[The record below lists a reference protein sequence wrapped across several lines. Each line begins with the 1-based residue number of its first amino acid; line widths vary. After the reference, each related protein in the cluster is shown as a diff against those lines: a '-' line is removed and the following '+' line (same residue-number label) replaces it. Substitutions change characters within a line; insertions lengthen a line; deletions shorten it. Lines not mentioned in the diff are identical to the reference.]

1 MGKNTSALASRYII
15 DGQITDATPRQILE
29 ALGAVPQ
36 ENIPDCNYDDIVD
49 ESADPAPLGEQPAP
63 SAIPEC
69 ARATAGATRRSFP
82 LSYCGSLSRLAVA
95 SAALDIL
102 FRKGSFK
109 LGDITVDT
117 MWEWDEGRIGSAA
130 SFYESVSCAA
140 EYIEGLGL
148 KLRSYGYKST
158 DSIRLKVA
166 ASIVGDAGNE
176 HTDTLFEEGP
186 FSSNDPHL
194 ESGRLCP
201 ENAVGTS
208 GNWLIYI
215 PFDICR
221 YRLGGS
227 LLSQEMRFPGG
238 KSPDLS
244 DPDYFIDC
252 YEVVRELIED
262 GFAKSGTAV
271 GDGGLMTALGR
282 HCRGKAVKADISGIM
297 HACEESDP
305 VKVLFG
311 EIPGAIIEIQ
321 DSDFDYLDVELLLQ
335 DVAYYPLG
343 QFSGADGELEID
355 FAGRYDIQGILQS
368 LIHGA
373 SEGED

>member
-1 MGKNTSALASRYII
+1 MGKNTSAFASRYII

-36 ENIPDCNYDDIVD
+36 EIIPECGYDDIID
-49 ESADPAPLGEQPAP
+49 ESADPAPLEEQPSP
-63 SAIPEC
+63 SAIQEC
-69 ARATAGATRRSFP
+69 AKATAGATRRSFP

-95 SAALDIL
+95 TAALDIL

-109 LGDITVDT
+109 LGDISVDAL
-117 MWEWDEGRIGSAA
+117 WEWDEGRIGSAA
-130 SFYESVSCAA
+130 AFYESVSCAA

-148 KLRSYGYKST
+148 NLRRYGYKST
-158 DSIRLKVA
+158 DSIRLKVT
-166 ASIVGDAGNE
+166 ASIEGGDSAE
-176 HTDTLFEEGP
+176 SSDALFEESP
-186 FSSNDPHL
+186 FSSASPHL

-201 ENAVGTS
+201 ENAVGTA

-215 PFDICR
+215 PFDTCR

-262 GFAKSGTAV
+262 GFAKSGTIV

-282 HCRGKAVKADISGIM
+282 HCNGKSIKADISGIM

-321 DSDFDYLDVELLLQ
+321 DADFDYLDVELLLQ

-343 QFSGADGELEID
+343 QFSGTDGELEVD
-355 FAGRYDIQGILQS
+355 FADRYDIQGILQS

>member
-1 MGKNTSALASRYII
+1 MGKNTSAFASRYII

-29 ALGAVPQ
+29 ALGAIPQ
-36 ENIPDCNYDDIVD
+36 ENIPDCDYDDIID
-49 ESADPAPLGEQPAP
+49 ESADPAPLEEQPAP

-69 ARATAGATRRSFP
+69 AKATAGASRRSFP

-95 SAALDIL
+95 AAALDIL

-109 LGDITVDT
+109 LGDISVDAL
-117 MWEWDEGRIGSAA
+117 WEWDEGRIGSAA
-130 SFYESVSCAA
+130 AFYESVSCAA

-148 KLRSYGYKST
+148 NLRSFSYKST

-166 ASIVGDAGNE
+166 ASIEKKASAEPSDA
-176 HTDTLFEEGP
+176 LFEESP
-186 FSSNDPHL
+186 FSSNAPHL

-201 ENAVGTS
+201 EKAVGTS

-215 PFDICR
+215 PFDTCR

-262 GFAKSGTAV
+262 GFAKSGTVV

-282 HCRGKAVKADISGIM
+282 HCSGKAIKADISGIM
-297 HACEESDP
+297 RACEESDP

-355 FAGRYDIQGILQS
+355 FADRYDIQGILQS